1 MSTYDDTDSDEHP
14 MMRRLIGVGL
24 FLLAQGIAVIV
35 IGFLALLVSFV
46 PSWSATPEPA
56 ALLQPG
62 EASSGMPLVQVFR
75 NPTQSWVEA
84 TYLYPLATN
93 AAVDALKIVAGNRVI
108 VGATSRSGQ
117 PSFTAMMPM
126 RAVRL
131 PRGR

>member
-1 MSTYDDTDSDEHP
+1 MSTYDDTDRDEHP
-14 MMRRLIGVGL
+14 VVRRLIGVGL

-75 NPTQSWVEA
+75 NPIQSWVEA

-93 AAVDALKIVAGNRVI
+93 AAIEARSRSWPATVSSSARHQGAGNP
-108 VGATSRSGQ
+108 ASR
-117 PSFTAMMPM
+117 P
-126 RAVRL
+126 
-131 PRGR
+131 